1 MSKYIASRYLNLT
14 PNKQGTIRN
23 KTSPKIYRKHEQG
36 FSLLEVM
43 ISVLVLS
50 VGLLGI
56 AGLQSSTVRNTLS
69 AQQRTAAITMATSTA
84 ERIRAFYM
92 MNKNSS
98 LLTYREFNLAKT
110 CETAP
115 SGTDFFAKTRQ
126 QLHSDMILNF
136 GQSDKNCI
144 QIDFIAASNS
154 IRISVFWDD
163 SRSASGESQESLNY
177 EVRVR
182 P

>member
-1 MSKYIASRYLNLT
+1 MNKCLASKYADLN
-14 PNKQGTIRN
+14 PNQHEIIIDKACQ
-23 KTSPKIYRKHEQG
+23 KTYRKCEQG

-84 ERIRAFYM
+84 EQIRAFYM

-115 SGTDFFAKTRQ
+115 SGSDFFAKTRQ
-126 QLHSDMILNF
+126 QLYSDMILNF
-136 GQSDKNCI
+136 GQSDKSCI

-154 IRISVFWDD
+154 IRISIFWDD
-163 SRSASGESQESLNY
+163 SRSTSGESQESLNY